1 MIELEQLA
9 AGWRPLVDDF
19 LSGTDGQAL
28 QAYLAERSAAG
39 ARIFPP
45 RPLRA
50 LELTPFGSVRVV
62 IVGQDPYHGTG
73 QAHGLAFSVPS
84 GQRLPPSLRNIFT
97 ELAREFGAAPRSG
110 NLEDWARQGVLLL
123 NMVLTVEEQRP
134 GSHVGRGW
142 ETLTSAILRA
152 VAHDARPKVFLL
164 WGNQA
169 QRSRASVD
177 YTPHCVLHAN
187 HPSPLSARRPP
198 LPFIGCGHF
207 VAANAFLL
215 ASGQPQID
223 WLAQAGL

>member
-1 MIELEQLA
+1 VIDLQPLA
-9 AGWRPLVDDF
+9 AGWRPLLDDF
-19 LSGTDGQAL
+19 LLDADGQAL

-39 ARIFPP
+39 AHIFPP

-50 LELTPFGSVRVV
+50 LELTPFDSVRVV
-62 IVGQDPYHGTG
+62 IVGQDPYHGAG

-110 NLEDWARQGVLLL
+110 NLEGWARQGVLLL

-134 GSHVGRGW
+134 GAHAGRGW
-142 ETLTSAILRA
+142 ETLSTAILRA

-164 WGNQA
+164 WGTQA
-169 QRSRASVD
+169 QSSRASVD
-177 YTPHCVLHAN
+177 HTPHCVLQAN

-207 VAANAFLL
+207 AAANAFLL
-215 ASGQPQID
+215 ASGQPPID
-223 WLAQAGL
+223 WLA

>member
-1 MIELEQLA
+1 VIDLLPLA
-9 AGWRPLVDDF
+9 AGWRRLLDEF
-19 LSGTDGQAL
+19 LLDADGQAL

-39 ARIFPP
+39 AHIFPP

-50 LELTPFGSVRVV
+50 LELTPFDSVRVV

-110 NLEDWARQGVLLL
+110 NLEGWARQGVLLL
-123 NMVLTVEEQRP
+123 NTVLTVEEQRP
-134 GSHVGRGW
+134 GAHAGRGW
-142 ETLTSAILRA
+142 ETLTLAILRA

-177 YTPHCVLHAN
+177 HAPHCVLQAN

-207 VAANAFLL
+207 AAANAFLL

>member
-9 AGWRPLVDDF
+9 AGWRPLVEDF

-39 ARIFPP
+39 AHIFPP

-50 LELTPFGSVRVV
+50 LELTPFDSVRVV

-110 NLEDWARQGVLLL
+110 NLEGWARQGVLLL

-134 GSHVGRGW
+134 GAHAGRGW
-142 ETLTSAILRA
+142 ETLTFAILRA

-177 YTPHCVLHAN
+177 HTPHCVLQAN

-207 VAANAFLL
+207 AAANTFLL
-215 ASGQPQID
+215 ASGQPPID